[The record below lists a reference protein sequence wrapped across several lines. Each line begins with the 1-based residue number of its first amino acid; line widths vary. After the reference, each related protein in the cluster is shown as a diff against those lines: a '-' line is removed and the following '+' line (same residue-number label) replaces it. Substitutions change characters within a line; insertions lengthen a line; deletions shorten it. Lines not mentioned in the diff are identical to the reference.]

1 MEHSRLE
8 PVPICIASTVGC
20 NLPSDVTGPTPHF
33 RLKKKKVIKG
43 AGGVA
48 FGAAIKMLL
57 GKPKSHIR
65 VPEFTFSLHS
75 FFQLADNAHFRRQ

>member
-8 PVPICIASTVGC
+8 QVPICIASTVGC

-33 RLKKKKVIKG
+33 RLKKKVIKR
-43 AGGVA
+43 AGGLA

-65 VPEFTFSLHS
+65 VPGFIFSLHS
-75 FFQLADNAHFRRQ
+75 FFQLADNAHLRRQ